1 MAVTG
6 FMQTLNILG
15 VYLTHLQKTTLNFQ
29 RTKSAD
35 FEDIVPFHHRPTPE
49 FARRAKWWAQMDLN
63 HRPRAYQARA
73 LTN

>member
-15 VYLTHLQKTTLNFQ
+15 VYFTHLHTRLSKNKILILLL
-29 RTKSAD
+29 A
-35 FEDIVPFHHRPTPE
+35 
-49 FARRAKWWAQMDLN
+49 FASSTWTNPIFIFKWWAQMDLN

>member
-6 FMQTLNILG
+6 FMQTHNILG
-15 VYLTHLQKTTLNFQ
+15 VYLTYLHAKLSKNKIVFCLTRSYHLDQPCL
-29 RTKSAD
+29 SHL
-35 FEDIVPFHHRPTPE
+35 I
-49 FARRAKWWAQMDLN
+49 WWAQMDLN

>member
-6 FMQTLNILG
+6 FMQTHNILG
-15 VYLTHLQKTTLNFQ
+15 VYLTYLHAKLSKNKIFVFCFILARDHLDQPCL
-29 RTKSAD
+29 SHL
-35 FEDIVPFHHRPTPE
+35 I
-49 FARRAKWWAQMDLN
+49 WWAQMDLN

>member
-15 VYLTHLQKTTLNFQ
+15 VYNTHLQHRLSKN
-29 RTKSAD
+29 K
-35 FEDIVPFHHRPTPE
+35 IVFIAHPLDQPHYI
-49 FARRAKWWAQMDLN
+49 KWWAQMDLN